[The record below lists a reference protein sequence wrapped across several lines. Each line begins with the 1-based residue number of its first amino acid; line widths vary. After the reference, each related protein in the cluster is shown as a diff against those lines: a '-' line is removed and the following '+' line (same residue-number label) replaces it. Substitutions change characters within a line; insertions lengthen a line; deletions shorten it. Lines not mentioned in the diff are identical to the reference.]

1 MIAVK
6 VLRPKALLA
15 FSLAMMIS
23 LTTASQAFIL
33 LLSFSE
39 SLSNSLGGLEE
50 GLIIMQEGAKSIY
63 TSRVPASL
71 AESLRR
77 IEGVNAQAITL
88 TPTTLKGHPIVVR
101 GVERIDDYLEKI
113 VEGEAPR
120 EEGSWILFGEKAF
133 QRLGLRTGEIITL
146 GSPSSTSIIT
156 LQISGTYRTDSLR
169 DYEAI
174 VPLEVGVELAGLP
187 PGTISA
193 IKVNGID
200 ERELR
205 SLMGALYNLT
215 LINEAEGG
223 YIIILDSLNIPVA
236 SLKLEG
242 GRNHTL
248 QLPFGYYTVIYRED
262 YLTINLTSLLLRG
275 DRAITLRTRGG
286 KIYQLRVVAPE
297 VEQPILRRGDN
308 LTLQG
313 RRDGEG
319 WVFEAPLGLYT
330 LILGGRSYLI
340 PLIGDTSFNPTQ
352 TLGAL
357 ERLRIRVQWMD
368 GADVSDY
375 LLTLRSPDGVLVASM
390 ICMASEASIDL
401 PPGEYEAEV
410 SKPPYLSRVRFRIPG
425 EKVMVILP
433 SASSPGRVPPRLFQ
447 QLKAVTPLDTSSTT
461 LTSLTGLTTSSIITP
476 ILSLTILSIITV
488 FTVQRGL
495 YKSAE
500 DNLKVFTVLGAGRG
514 ETLRI
519 IWIKL
524 LGLNMALGAASAYSA
539 SAIHGILIS
548 RPGFTVLGYGIEPK
562 PLLTLI
568 YSITLSILSWL
579 LTLLR
584 MLPKVE
590 G

>member
-1 MIAVK
+1 MIAIK

-23 LTTASQAFIL
+23 LTTASQAFTL
-33 LLSFSE
+33 LLGFSE
-39 SLSNSLGGLEE
+39 SLSSSFGGLEE
-50 GLIIMQEGAKSIY
+50 GVIIMQKGAKSIH

-77 IEGVNAQAITL
+77 MGGVDAQAITL

-101 GVERIDDYLEKI
+101 GVEKLDDYLGKM

-120 EEGSWILFGEKAF
+120 EGGSWILFGEKAL

-146 GSPSSTSIIT
+146 GSPSSTGIIT
-156 LQISGTYRTDSLR
+156 LQVSGVYRTGGLR

-187 PGTISA
+187 PGTTSA
-193 IKVNGID
+193 IRVEGMEEN
-200 ERELR
+200 ELR
-205 SLMGALYNLT
+205 ALTGSLYNLT
-215 LINEAEGG
+215 LIHEAEGG
-223 YIIILDSLNIPVA
+223 YITILDSLNTPVA

-242 GRNHTL
+242 RRNHTL
-248 QLPFGYYTVIYRED
+248 QLPFGYYTIIYRES
-262 YLTINLTSLLLRG
+262 YLTINLTSLLLKE
-275 DRAITLRTRGG
+275 DRTINLRTPGG
-286 KIYQLRVVAPE
+286 EIYRLRVVAPE
-297 VEQPILRRGDN
+297 TEPPTLRRGDGS
-308 LTLQG
+308 LIQG

-330 LILGGRSYLI
+330 LMLGERSYLI
-340 PLIGDTSFNPTQ
+340 PIIGDTSFNPTQ
-352 TLGAL
+352 TLEAL
-357 ERLRIRVQWMD
+357 ERLRIRVQWID

-375 LLTLRSPDGVLVASM
+375 LLTLRKPDRALVASM
-390 ICMASEASIDL
+390 RCLAPEASIDL
-401 PPGEYEAEV
+401 PQGEYEAEV
-410 SKPPYLSRVRFRIPG
+410 SKPPYLSRVKLRIPG
-425 EKVMVILP
+425 ETVRIILP
-433 SASSPGRVPPRLFQ
+433 SVSSPGRVPPSLFQ
-447 QLKAVTPLDTSSTT
+447 QLKAVAPLDASYTT
-461 LTSLTGLTTSSIITP
+461 LTSLTGLTTSSIIAP
-476 ILSLTILSIITV
+476 ILSLTILSIIAV

-495 YKSAE
+495 YRSAE
-500 DNLKVFTVLGAGRG
+500 DNLKVLTALGAGRG

-539 SAIHGILIS
+539 SAIHGILSSIP
-548 RPGFTVLGYGIEPK
+548 RFTVLGYGIEPE
-562 PLLTLI
+562 PILTLI

-584 MLPKVE
+584 SPPETE